1 MKHSE
6 GRLEKLQKV
15 VILKLCHNSPPT
27 WSFTNC
33 FSFHLYCMV
42 FPYPTRRGWKYP
54 VSFTFVYDEASWFF
68 FKLFLKKI
76 ETNIEK

>member
-15 VILKLCHNSPPT
+15 YLKTLPQLPT
-27 WSFTNC
+27 YMSFTHC
-33 FSFHLYCMV
+33 FAFDLYCVV
-42 FPYPTRRGWKYP
+42 FPYPTRRGWEYP

-68 FKLFLKKI
+68 FKLFFKKI